1 MPIEL
6 ASRALVCGLLLLGF
20 PGAARANYYDS
31 PRELEVTGPYT
42 QGPSGMVFPDSVAGF
57 QRTAIVSY
65 NSERTDESVDYLLGT
80 PGKKIVV
87 SVYVYPAPA
96 DIGAELAKALP
107 KDDLIGAL
115 YMLSEQLFADE
126 EQAIVELHSG
136 AQVLDEGETSLDQ
149 RGTPY
154 PGYAASFRYR
164 EDFFGEV
171 LPVRS
176 QLYLFPMVGGKWMV
190 KYRITYPAT
199 IDGGAE
205 TEAFIHRLPWTIRG
219 MK

>member
-1 MPIEL
+1 MPIKL
-6 ASRALVCGLLLLGF
+6 ASRVFVCGLFLLGF
-20 PGAARANYYDS
+20 AGAARANYYDS
-31 PRELEVTGPYT
+31 PRELDVTGPYT
-42 QGPSGMVFPDSVAGF
+42 QPPSGMVFPDSVAGF
-57 QRTAIVSY
+57 QRTGIVSY
-65 NSERTDESVDYLLGT
+65 NSERTDESVDYLLET
-80 PGKKIVV
+80 PAKKIAV

-107 KDDLIGAL
+107 KDDLAGVL

-126 EQAIVELHSG
+126 EQAILELHSG

-149 RGTPY
+149 HGIDY

-176 QLYLFPMVGGKWMV
+176 QLYLFAMVGGKWMV
-190 KYRITYPAT
+190 KYRITYPAS
-199 IDGGAE
+199 IDAGAE